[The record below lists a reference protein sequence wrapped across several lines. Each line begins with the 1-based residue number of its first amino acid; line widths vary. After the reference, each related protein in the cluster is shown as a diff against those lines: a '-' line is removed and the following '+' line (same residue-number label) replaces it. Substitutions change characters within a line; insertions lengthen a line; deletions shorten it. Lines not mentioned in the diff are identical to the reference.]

1 MQAKVWNRSADTTAL
16 KKYFDQHASKYNSK
30 TLSEV
35 KGKVMNDYQDFLEK
49 EWIDELRSQNFVKI
63 NQKVLKK
70 LITFYRRKIL
80 KKTLFILSI
89 FIFTSCEYL
98 GLEKKDTTQ
107 RVPIATVYDQ
117 KLYKE
122 DIENLLPKNI
132 NKKRQCCFGK
142 KYHKQLG
149 Y

>member
-1 MQAKVWNRSADTTAL
+1 MLLFELMQAKVWNRSVDTTAL

-70 LITFYRRKIL
+70 LITFYRRK
-80 KKTLFILSI
+80 S
-89 FIFTSCEYL
+89 
-98 GLEKKDTTQ
+98 
-107 RVPIATVYDQ
+107 
-117 KLYKE
+117 
-122 DIENLLPKNI
+122 
-132 NKKRQCCFGK
+132 
-142 KYHKQLG
+142 
-149 Y
+149 